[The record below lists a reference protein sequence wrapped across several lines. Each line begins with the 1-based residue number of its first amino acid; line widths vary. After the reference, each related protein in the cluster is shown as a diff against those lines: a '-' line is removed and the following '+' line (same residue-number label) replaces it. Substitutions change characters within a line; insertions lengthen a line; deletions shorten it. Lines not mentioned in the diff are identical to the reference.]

1 MRWPT
6 LAVRRM
12 RLLAL
17 AGCLLGA
24 ACAAPRV
31 VEGPPAEPPARAIHL
46 VSHGWH
52 TGIAIARA
60 DLPEGFPALADFP
73 HADVLEFGWGD
84 AEFYPA
90 AEPSLWQGLRALLWP
105 TPSVLHV
112 AALRGDLAATFPTST
127 IVRLEISEA
136 GLGRLLEFIRAEFQ
150 RDIHGRPVSVAPGL
164 YGASRFYRGQ
174 RSFHFPHTCN
184 WWTAQGLLAA
194 GIPVEPALA
203 LTAHGLLRQAIR
215 HGEQVRRP

>member
-1 MRWPT
+1 MSWPSFAARRLRLFA
-6 LAVRRM
+6 LAAC
-12 RLLAL
+12 LLA
-17 AGCLLGA
+17 AG
-24 ACAAPRV
+24 CAAPQAVQRPQA
-31 VEGPPAEPPARAIHL
+31 EAPATAIHL

-52 TGIAIARA
+52 TGIAISRA
-60 DLPEGFPALADFP
+60 DLPPGFPALADFP

-90 AEPSLWQGLRALLWP
+90 ADPTPWQGIRALLWP

-112 AALRGDLAATFPTST
+112 AALRGDLAAAFPAST
-127 IVRLEISEA
+127 IVRLEISEP

-150 RDIHGRPVSVAPGL
+150 RDIHGRPVRVAPGL

-174 RSFHFPHTCN
+174 RSFHFPYTCN

-203 LTAHGLLRQAIR
+203 LTAQGLLRQAMR
-215 HGEQVRRP
+215 YGEQVRPP